1 MENLSRVF
9 QKQKRKKGH
18 EEIEFYN
25 SILDR
30 VFATV
35 YRLKK
40 SVWKNKMPVCY
51 SLFPLSFVYNILISK
66 SLNLNKENLAYL
78 VKWFDSISW
87 C

>member
-40 SVWKNKMPVCY
+40 SVWKNKMPVCAILF
-51 SLFPLSFVYNILISK
+51 SL
-66 SLNLNKENLAYL
+66 YL
-78 VKWFDSISW
+78 LYIIY
-87 C
+87 